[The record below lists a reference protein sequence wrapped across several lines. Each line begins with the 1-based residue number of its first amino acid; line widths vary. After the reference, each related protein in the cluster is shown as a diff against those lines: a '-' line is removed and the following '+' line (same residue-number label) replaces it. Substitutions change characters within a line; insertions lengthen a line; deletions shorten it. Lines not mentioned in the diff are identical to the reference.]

1 MLSDNILTAV
11 WKHTLRVTDVQFFL
25 GEKLDRDW
33 GLNVEECNELQ
44 ADFLQQGWVQVFLRS
59 AKGGT
64 SVLAVDSEGLLD
76 LGTFPT
82 SLVGS
87 KLRSAGWAANEV
99 DVAALALWDR
109 ALSWAEL
116 QEAVRPRPAA
126 PAAPAPPTEV
136 SKKILGQVTDLK
148 GKPLSNVTV
157 KWKTNGCLSD
167 EQGHFQLEDDET
179 DVPDAASQASGSSV
193 SSCLSLECD
202 GYAPTVVRASSAS
215 DQSVNVVLR
224 PLSATATMDASEG
237 GCVED
242 PLTGSSVTI
251 PSNALAYADGTP
263 VTGPVTV
270 NLSVIDVTDPM
281 SLASMPGDF
290 SAIGQ
295 DGAEVMLESLG
306 AAWVN
311 ATDEKG
317 EELQVGLS
325 VEVWSLFVD
334 AEMCTEAVRQRFV
347 SISVSLLVYL
357 GLPTVPVASC
367 GGLRG

>member
-1 MLSDNILTAV
+1 M
-11 WKHTLRVTDVQFFL
+11 
-25 GEKLDRDW
+25 
-33 GLNVEECNELQ
+33 EECNELQ

-109 ALSWAEL
+109 PLSWAEL
-116 QEAVRPRPAA
+116 QEAVGHRPAA
-126 PAAPAPPTEV
+126 PPPAPTEV
-136 SKKILGQVTDLK
+136 SQKILGQVTDLK
-148 GKPLSNVTV
+148 GTPLSNVTV

-167 EQGHFQLEDDET
+167 EEGHFQLEDDET

-193 SSCLSLECD
+193 WSCLSFECD

-263 VTGPVTV
+263 VAGPVTV

-306 AAWVN
+306 AAWIN

-325 VEVWSLFVD
+325 VEV
-334 AEMCTEAVRQRFV
+334 
-347 SISVSLLVYL
+347 
-357 GLPTVPVASC
+357 
-367 GGLRG
+367 

>member
-1 MLSDNILTAV
+1 M
-11 WKHTLRVTDVQFFL
+11 
-25 GEKLDRDW
+25 
-33 GLNVEECNELQ
+33 EECNELQ

-126 PAAPAPPTEV
+126 PAAPAAPPTEV
-136 SKKILGQVTDLK
+136 SKILGQVTDLK

-193 SSCLSLECD
+193 WSCLSLECD

-306 AAWVN
+306 AAWIN

-325 VEVWSLFVD
+325 VEV
-334 AEMCTEAVRQRFV
+334 
-347 SISVSLLVYL
+347 
-357 GLPTVPVASC
+357 
-367 GGLRG
+367 